1 MQNKLK
7 RTAPY
12 NTGKIKIGCHYVPPM
27 QNHMDS
33 NDEFWQDVLTGVHQT
48 RHRNKMQFIWYVVAL
63 VVIFAGLVVT
73 A

>member
-7 RTAPY
+7 RAVPY
-12 NTGKIKIGCHYVPPM
+12 NTGKIKIGCHYVPPL

-33 NDEFWQDVLTGVHQT
+33 NDEFWQSVLTGDYKNV
-48 RHRNKMQFIWYVVAL
+48 RKHRMQFIWYVVAL
-63 VVIFAGLVVT
+63 VAIFAGLAVT